1 MKNKFLLGLAI
12 CLGSVSLLSGC
23 TKDDLMAA
31 LDNNTSELQS
41 EIDNLKEQIKV
52 LQDKINSLDNS
63 MSEEIKNV
71 KNDYQAKIDECNLKI
86 NQNTKKIK
94 ELEEQLALEKANLEK
109 DYNDKL
115 AGLKLQFETKNE
127 ELSAKILKNSQDL
140 EALTKK
146 HDDDKKELQDDYNK
160 KINDLDSKDTLA
172 REELKK
178 DYKER
183 LENLD
188 NKYFSEVE
196 KLNETITSLNNSF
209 VDFKIQYDAD
219 KKALEEDY
227 NTKIN
232 SLSENEQAARDKLE
246 KEFQEALEQLETEFN
261 NQVSTI
267 NSNYEELKTKH
278 DADKKVLE
286 DDYDAKINSLSEED
300 LKARNELKEDYDKKI
315 SDLDNEFNEKVNS
328 LNESLESLTTNFD
341 LFKEQYLKD
350 KKALEDALNEEI
362 LNLNNE
368 LDSTKNEII
377 EDYNKKINDLD
388 QKYQEQVTVL
398 NQALEQDKSDLN
410 KFKEDY
416 EVDKKALEEE
426 FESKLNNLVTKYDAE
441 ISDILGEI
449 NSLNSELVNL
459 KTEMNNLIEEIQ
471 NDYNSKIS
479 DIISRLETL
488 ETVKYHTV
496 TFNSNGGNEVAFQ
509 KVKHGEKVKEPTI
522 SRIGYNF
529 NYWTYKGKE
538 FNFEYFI
545 VTEDISLDATWSY
558 IPYSVTFKN
567 DDGSILEK
575 HENIEY
581 GTSIEYEGEVPSKV
595 IKEDHYVY
603 EFTGWDI
610 DTSFVNGD
618 LIATAQYSASYAPYT
633 VEYLNEDGTL
643 LYKTYIREGD
653 NAEYNGELPTKAST
667 SDLDFQFNKF
677 EKISETGDVIS
688 YKAFYNEKT
697 VGVEMRNY
705 EGVCEVFTTKST
717 FKSVIIPDVWD
728 GKKVTRISSQAF
740 LDCKQL
746 EEIKLSNNLTSIMS
760 SAFGGCSNLKSIELP
775 DSISELDQF
784 CFNDCTSLT
793 NIKLPKS
800 LSKNV
805 SAGNIFYGCKS
816 LESVEFQAD
825 INLPSYMF
833 YECPIKEII
842 GFEHVKCFEYYSL
855 WFEGD
860 VLRINGDV
868 DLIEGCGICLRGN
881 VKQVYI
887 DGNISEIKSSGFK
900 TFNNNTS
907 FYINEVEK
915 PKLWHE
921 NWCDNNYCTK
931 VFEKQIKEDKYHTVS
946 YLIDGEVMDT
956 EIVRNGEYPICI
968 YKEFNHSYI
977 RNWKYNGEIVNL
989 KKFKITEDVIFE
1001 GELSEPS
1008 ELMKKY
1014 NSSEVMEIECKDGL
1028 SKIIVCGARDNSYIY
1043 LFFKMTMADN
1053 KADYY
1058 ASASTEWWN
1067 NNNVEFKLYDEN
1079 NTILDATKDSNG
1091 GQYWFCTGEP
1101 GTNIADITYLE
1112 ENHYDE
1118 SIERYICSFEC
1129 KIANEDMG
1137 ISLTDVIGL
1146 SVGANPQSGWVGDF
1160 FSNTF
1165 NDCKYTIE
1173 STGLVKK
1180 S

>member
-12 CLGSVSLLSGC
+12 CLGTVSLLSGC

-52 LQDKINSLDNS
+52 LQDKITSLDNS

-160 KINDLDSKDTLA
+160 KINDLDTKDTLA
-172 REELKK
+172 REELQK

-209 VDFKIQYDAD
+209 VNFKIQYDAD

-232 SLSENEQAARDKLE
+232 SLSENEQAARDKLKE
-246 KEFQEALEQLETEFN
+246 EFQEALEQLETEFN

-267 NSNYEELKTKH
+267 NSNYEELKAKH
-278 DADKKVLE
+278 DADKIALE
-286 DDYDAKINSLSEED
+286 DDYNSKINSLSEEE

-341 LFKEQYLKD
+341 LFKEQYVKD

-362 LNLNNE
+362 LNLNNK

-377 EDYNKKINDLD
+377 EDYNKKIGDLD

-410 KFKEDY
+410 KFKENY
-416 EVDKKALEEE
+416 AVDKKALEEE

-441 ISDILGEI
+441 ISDIQGEI

-488 ETVKYHTV
+488 EAVEYHTV
-496 TFNSNGGNEVAFQ
+496 TFNSNGGNEVASQ

-522 SRIGYNF
+522 SRTGYNF
-529 NYWTYKGKE
+529 NYWTYKEKE
-538 FNFEYFI
+538 FDFDYFI
-545 VTEDISLDATWSY
+545 VTEDITLEASWSY

-581 GTSIEYEGEVPSKV
+581 GTSIEYEGETPTKA
-595 IKEDHYVY
+595 IQEEHYVY

-633 VEYLNEDGTL
+633 VEYLDEDGTL
-643 LYKTYIREGD
+643 LQSKYVTSENESTYDGEVPTKENDELYEYQFKERKKISAD
-653 NAEYNGELPTKAST
+653 DQKITFKAEYYKKSIDITFEQGSYMGENLEWVYAESCKYVSKYSGIEEEP
-667 SDLDFQFNKF
+667 
-677 EKISETGDVIS
+677 
-688 YKAFYNEKT
+688 
-697 VGVEMRNY
+697 
-705 EGVCEVFTTKST
+705 
-717 FKSVIIPDVWD
+717 IIPDMWD
-728 GKKVTRISSQAF
+728 NQKVVGISQMAFQSCSTVKKISLPRYMRVLNELAFYHCNNLSEITFNDDLILIGDSCFSSTKLKTIKLNKNLLRIDPYAFSYCDLIDEVEIPEKITSDNLGPKIFYACKNLSKVTIHENI
-740 LDCKQL
+740 K
-746 EEIKLSNNLTSIMS
+746 EI
-760 SAFGGCSNLKSIELP
+760 P
-775 DSISELDQF
+775 SEMF
-784 CFNDCTSLT
+784 HGCTSLKEVQGFEYIET
-793 NIKLPKS
+793 FNDSCFYACSLLNDGVINI
-800 LSKNV
+800 SKNV
-805 SAGNIFYGCKS
+805 KSIGKSVFSTNKIYINASANLKLFPYIATA
-816 LESVEFQAD
+816 SVIYLD
-825 INLPSYMF
+825 IEN
-833 YECPIKEII
+833 
-842 GFEHVKCFEYYSL
+842 
-855 WFEGD
+855 
-860 VLRINGDV
+860 
-868 DLIEGCGICLRGN
+868 DL
-881 VKQVYI
+881 KTFAS
-887 DGNISEIKSSGFK
+887 DWSSGIIVLYGYK
-900 TFNNNTS
+900 GCIYDS
-907 FYINEVEK
+907 
-915 PKLWHE
+915 LGS
-921 NWCDNNYCTK
+921 
-931 VFEKQIKEDKYHTVS
+931 KYAV
-946 YLIDGEVMDT
+946 YM
-956 EIVRNGEYPICI
+956 RNGEYKARLETIIGGENVVIPNQIEYSGSLIDVESYSYDLFYNHLDIKSIC
-968 YKEFNHSYI
+968 FND
-977 RNWKYNGEIVNL
+977 N
-989 KKFKITEDVIFE
+989 ITEM
-1001 GELSEPS
+1001 L
-1008 ELMKKY
+1008 
-1014 NSSEVMEIECKDGL
+1014 
-1028 SKIIVCGARDNSYIY
+1028 
-1043 LFFKMTMADN
+1043 
-1053 KADYY
+1053 
-1058 ASASTEWWN
+1058 
-1067 NNNVEFKLYDEN
+1067 
-1079 NTILDATKDSNG
+1079 
-1091 GQYWFCTGEP
+1091 
-1101 GTNIADITYLE
+1101 
-1112 ENHYDE
+1112 
-1118 SIERYICSFEC
+1118 
-1129 KIANEDMG
+1129 
-1137 ISLTDVIGL
+1137 
-1146 SVGANPQSGWVGDF
+1146 
-1160 FSNTF
+1160 
-1165 NDCKYTIE
+1165 
-1173 STGLVKK
+1173 
-1180 S
+1180 